1 MNKEKEV
8 DAFYERL
15 ATELD
20 NQNTWPANYLFKFIV
35 PTQDD
40 NVLIVENAF
49 NSLGAIIKTT
59 ASKTGKFTSVSI
71 DVMMPNAQTIIQKYK
86 DLSNIKG
93 IVSL

>member
-49 NSLGAIIKTT
+49 NALGAIIKTT

>member
-8 DAFYERL
+8 DAFYKRL

-49 NSLGAIIKTT
+49 NALGAIIKTT

>member
-8 DAFYERL
+8 DAFYKRL

-35 PTQDD
+35 PNQDD

-49 NSLGAIIKTT
+49 NALGAIIKTT